1 MSAHDDAGHIA
12 DLVGDFCKT
21 NDLSDPR
28 ESWEKKLIHPKS
40 QDTIKTNLT
49 SRVIK
54 AFQKEAH
61 TFSSVQCNLSANIS
75 KEIYAWGKANI
86 SDEELTGDG
95 RQPED
100 DIHIT
105 LKYGLHNHDP
115 FELRPF
121 TSSGPIDVTLGEIS
135 VFENDDADVVKL
147 SIDSPKLHEYNEIV
161 SNNFEHSDT
170 HSTYLPHLTVAY
182 VKPGLGKKYL
192 GRKDFMGRRIKL
204 DSVVFSGNDNR
215 KTVLPLI

>member
-28 ESWEKKLIHPKS
+28 EHWEKNLIHPK
-40 QDTIKTNLT
+40 D
-49 SRVIK
+49 VVK
-54 AFQKEAH
+54 AFRYREAH
-61 TFSSVQCNLSANIS
+61 TFSSVQCDLPVDIS

-86 SDEELTGDG
+86 PDEELTGDG

-121 TSSGPIDVTLGEIS
+121 TSSGPIEVTLGEVS
-135 VFENDDADVVKL
+135 VFENNDADVVKL
-147 SIDSPKLHEYNEIV
+147 SVDSPKLQEYNKIV
-161 SNNFEHSDT
+161 SDNFEHTNT
-170 HSTYLPHLTVAY
+170 HDTYLPHLTVAY

-192 GRKDFMGRRIKL
+192 GRKNFMGRTIKL